1 MIYFLEM
8 CFKFVCNWE
17 IFVIMIIGVVIDFVW
32 LWFLVSIIIVGE
44 IDKLVIIFRF
54 YLLMMCDVG
63 VWIVLLVYSSSN
75 RRWW

>member
-32 LWFLVSIIIVGE
+32 LWFLVSIVIGYE
-44 IDKLVIIFRF
+44 LVRLVSWLL
-54 YLLMMCDVG
+54 YLG
-63 VWIVLLVYSSSN
+63 FIY
-75 RRWW
+75 

>member
-44 IDKLVIIFRF
+44 IDKLVIIFIGF
-54 YLLMMCDVG
+54 IY
-63 VWIVLLVYSSSN
+63 
-75 RRWW
+75 